1 MVDNIDFLLQPGVNV
16 VRFIIKMVPKK
27 KKKKSNRT
35 QLRLIQSP
43 N

>member
-27 KKKKSNRT
+27 KKKN
-35 QLRLIQSP
+35 LIEL
-43 N
+43 NYA